1 MKILIVED
9 HPELLEAITKS
20 LTSQHFTCETASDFQ
35 LASEKIIIYDYDLM
49 VVDINLPG
57 GGSGLDLIR
66 ELKKINPQTGII
78 VISARNSTNNKI
90 EGLELGADDYLT
102 KPFDLAELIARVK
115 SLVRRK
121 KFAGNTLVRFGNIEL
136 DPQNREVKIEGRPV
150 SLTRSEFDLLNFFFA
165 NPDRVIARDSLAEH
179 IWGDHMD
186 VADSYDFIY
195 SHMKNLR
202 KKISAA
208 GGSDLIKAV
217 YGVGYKLSVDTS
229 DTRE

>member
-1 MKILIVED
+1 MKILLVED
-9 HPELLEAITKS
+9 QQDLLDALETTLLA
-20 LTSQHFTCETASDFQ
+20 QNFTCETAVDYRS
-35 LASEKIIIYDYDLM
+35 ASEKIVIYDYDPL

-66 ELKKINPQTGII
+66 EIKKTNPETGII
-78 VISARNSTNNKI
+78 IISARNSTTNKI

-102 KPFDLAELIARVK
+102 KPFDLAELTARVK
-115 SLVRRK
+115 SLLRRK
-121 KFAGNTLVRFGNIEL
+121 KFSGNNLVRFGNIEL
-136 DPQNREVKIEGRPV
+136 DTQNRVVKVEGK
-150 SLTRSEFDLLNFFFA
+150 SILLTRSEFDLLNFFFA

-195 SHMKNLR
+195 SHIKNLR

-217 YGVGYKLSVDTS
+217 YGVGYKLTS
-229 DTRE
+229 DPS

>member
-9 HPELLEAITKS
+9 QQDLRAALEVS
-20 LTSQHFTCETASDFQ
+20 LSEQHFTCETAGNYRA
-35 LASEKIIIYDYDLM
+35 ASEKIVIYDYDVM

-66 ELKKINPQTGII
+66 ELKKVNPQTGII
-78 VISARNSTNNKI
+78 VISARNSTINKI

-102 KPFDLAELIARVK
+102 KPFDLAELTARVK

-121 KFAGNTLVRFGNIEL
+121 KFGGNNLVRFGNIDL
-136 DPQNREVKIEGRPV
+136 DPQTRVVKIEGKPV

-165 NPDRVIARDSLAEH
+165 NPNRVIARDSLAEH

-195 SHMKNLR
+195 SHIKNLR
-202 KKISAA
+202 KKLAAA

-217 YGVGYKLSVDTS
+217 YGLGYKLTS
-229 DTRE
+229 EPL

>member
-1 MKILIVED
+1 MKILLVED
-9 HPELLEAITKS
+9 QQDLLDALETTLLA
-20 LTSQHFTCETASDFQ
+20 QNFTCETAIDYRS
-35 LASEKIIIYDYDLM
+35 ASEKIVIYDYDLL

-66 ELKKINPQTGII
+66 EIKKTNPETGII
-78 VISARNSTNNKI
+78 IISARNSTTNKI

-102 KPFDLAELIARVK
+102 KPFDLAELTARVK
-115 SLVRRK
+115 SLLRRK
-121 KFAGNTLVRFGNIEL
+121 KFSGNNLVRFGNIEL
-136 DPQNREVKIEGRPV
+136 DTQNRVVKVEGK
-150 SLTRSEFDLLNFFFA
+150 SILLTRSEFDLLNFFFA

-195 SHMKNLR
+195 SHIKNLR

-217 YGVGYKLSVDTS
+217 YGVGYKLTS
-229 DTRE
+229 EPS

>member
-1 MKILIVED
+1 MKILLVED
-9 HPELLEAITKS
+9 QQDLLDALETTLLA
-20 LTSQHFTCETASDFQ
+20 QNFTCETAVDYRS
-35 LASEKIIIYDYDLM
+35 ASEKIVIYDYDLL

-66 ELKKINPQTGII
+66 EIKKTNPETGII
-78 VISARNSTNNKI
+78 IISARNSTTNKI

-102 KPFDLAELIARVK
+102 KPFDLAELTARVK
-115 SLVRRK
+115 SLLRRK
-121 KFAGNTLVRFGNIEL
+121 KFSGNNLVRFGNIEL
-136 DPQNREVKIEGRPV
+136 DTQNRVVKVEGK
-150 SLTRSEFDLLNFFFA
+150 SILLTRSEFDLLNFFFA

-195 SHMKNLR
+195 SHIKNLR

-217 YGVGYKLSVDTS
+217 YGVGYKLTS
-229 DTRE
+229 EPS

>member
-9 HPELLEAITKS
+9 HPELLEAISNT
-20 LTSQHFTCETASDFQ
+20 LVLQQFTCETAGDYR
-35 LASEKIIIYDYDLM
+35 LASEKIVIYDYDLM

-66 ELKKINPQTGII
+66 ELKKTNPETGII
-78 VISARNSTNNKI
+78 VISARNSTTNKI

-102 KPFDLAELIARVK
+102 KPFDLAELTARVK

-136 DPQNREVKIEGRPV
+136 DPNNREVKIEGQ
-150 SLTRSEFDLLNFFFA
+150 SLNLTRSEFDLLNFFFA

-195 SHMKNLR
+195 SHIKNLR
-202 KKISAA
+202 KKLSTA

-217 YGVGYKLSVDTS
+217 YGVGYKLTS
-229 DTRE
+229 EPS

>member
-1 MKILIVED
+1 MKILLVED
-9 HPELLEAITKS
+9 QQDLLDALETTLLA
-20 LTSQHFTCETASDFQ
+20 QNFTCETAIDYRS
-35 LASEKIIIYDYDLM
+35 ASEKIVIYDYDLL

-66 ELKKINPQTGII
+66 EIKKTNPETGII
-78 VISARNSTNNKI
+78 IISARNSTTNKI

-102 KPFDLAELIARVK
+102 KPFDLAELTARVK
-115 SLVRRK
+115 SLLRRK
-121 KFAGNTLVRFGNIEL
+121 KFSGNNLVRFGNIEL
-136 DPQNREVKIEGRPV
+136 DTQNRVVKVEGK
-150 SLTRSEFDLLNFFFA
+150 SILLTRSEFDLLNFFFA

-195 SHMKNLR
+195 SHIKNLR

-217 YGVGYKLSVDTS
+217 YGVGYKLTS
-229 DTRE
+229 DPS

>member
-1 MKILIVED
+1 MKILLVED
-9 HPELLEAITKS
+9 QQDLLDALETTLLA
-20 LTSQHFTCETASDFQ
+20 QNFTCETAVDYRS
-35 LASEKIIIYDYDLM
+35 ASEKIVIYDYDLL

-66 ELKKINPQTGII
+66 EIKKTNPETGII
-78 VISARNSTNNKI
+78 IISARNSTTNKI

-102 KPFDLAELIARVK
+102 KPFDLAELTARVK
-115 SLVRRK
+115 SLLRRK
-121 KFAGNTLVRFGNIEL
+121 KFSGNNLVRFGNIEL
-136 DPQNREVKIEGRPV
+136 DTQNRVVKVEGK
-150 SLTRSEFDLLNFFFA
+150 SILLTRSEFDLLNFFFA

-195 SHMKNLR
+195 SHIKNLR

-217 YGVGYKLSVDTS
+217 YGVGYKLTS
-229 DTRE
+229 DPS